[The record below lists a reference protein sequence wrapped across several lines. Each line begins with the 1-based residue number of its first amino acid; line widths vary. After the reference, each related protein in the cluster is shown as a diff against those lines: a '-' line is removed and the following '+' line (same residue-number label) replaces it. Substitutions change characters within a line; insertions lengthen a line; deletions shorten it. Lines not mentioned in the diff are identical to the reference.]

1 MANNIAFQPMGKTYR
16 VLAPTANTA
25 VIVTVV
31 ADSPVQQYHV
41 ANPSTTD
48 TVFVRISGTSSN
60 AVVPTNAGAYGVAIP
75 PMADRVLT
83 QYQSAPSANVY
94 VSVIGTE
101 ANALI
106 YVTPGEGL

>member
-1 MANNIAFQPMGKTYR
+1 MANNIAFQPMGKTYK

-25 VIVTVV
+25 VVVTVV

-60 AVVPTNAGAYGVAIP
+60 AAVPTNTGAYGVAIT
-75 PMADRVLT
+75 PMAERVIT
-83 QYQSAPSANVY
+83 QYQSAPSENVY
-94 VSVIGTE
+94 VSVIGTA
-101 ANALI
+101 ANALV

>member
-1 MANNIAFQPMGKTYR
+1 MANNIAFQPMGKTYK
-16 VLAPTANTA
+16 VIAPTSSTP
-25 VIVTVV
+25 VIVTVS

-48 TVFVRISGTSSN
+48 TVFVRISGTSQN
-60 AVVPTNAGAYGVAIP
+60 AAVPTNTGEYGVAIP

-94 VSVIGTE
+94 ISVIGTT
-101 ANALI
+101 ANATL

>member
-1 MANNIAFQPMGKTYR
+1 MANNIAFQPMGKTYK

-25 VIVTVV
+25 VVV
-31 ADSPVQQYHV
+31 AVEADSPVQQYHI

-60 AVVPTNAGAYGVAIP
+60 AVVPTNTGAYGVAIP

-94 VSVIGTE
+94 VSIIGTE
-101 ANALI
+101 ANALVYI
-106 YVTPGEGL
+106 TPGEGL

>member
-1 MANNIAFQPMGKTYR
+1 MANNIAFQPMGKTYK
-16 VLAPTANTA
+16 VLAPTSSTP

-41 ANPSTTD
+41 VNPSTTD
-48 TVFVRISGTSSN
+48 TVFVRISGTSEN
-60 AVVPTNAGAYGVAIP
+60 AAVPTNAGAYGVAVP

-83 QYQSAPSANVY
+83 QYQSAPSSNVY
-94 VSVIGTE
+94 VSIISTA
-101 ANALI
+101 ANALV